1 MNLLEVNNLMVEYI
15 PDTHEIVISKN
26 DFLKFGNGYYKY
38 IGKVNNIHEVP
49 NSNCLYRIDD
59 YLYIRRIDLRKLN
72 ALKYVEKPT
81 REVDD
86 SDELDLEV
94 KPGDDSTLVIVKEL
108 LKGFTKNSFRKL
120 FDNDSDMNNMRRAI
134 EKSPNGQLSLSRF
147 RTILDKLHLKYKIIV
162 FSEDLENN
170 NPEMD
175 SKIERI
181 NKGIVESVPENTS
194 DDEEGEDNE

>member
-1 MNLLEVNNLMVEYI
+1 MEWYGKEKIIKGDNDEEY
-15 PDTHEIVISKN
+15 
-26 DFLKFGNGYYKY
+26 
-38 IGKVNNIHEVP
+38 
-49 NSNCLYRIDD
+49 
-59 YLYIRRIDLRKLN
+59 
-72 ALKYVEKPT
+72 
-81 REVDD
+81 EVDD

-181 NKGIVESVPENTS
+181 NKGIVESVPENMS
-194 DDEEGEDNE
+194 DNEEGEDNEWECNEQ